1 MLVYQVFNDR
11 VYIQVDE
18 IVIFLV
24 SNLVLRIV

>member
-1 MLVYQVFNDR
+1 MLVYHVFNDR

-24 SNLVLRIV
+24 LNLVLRIV